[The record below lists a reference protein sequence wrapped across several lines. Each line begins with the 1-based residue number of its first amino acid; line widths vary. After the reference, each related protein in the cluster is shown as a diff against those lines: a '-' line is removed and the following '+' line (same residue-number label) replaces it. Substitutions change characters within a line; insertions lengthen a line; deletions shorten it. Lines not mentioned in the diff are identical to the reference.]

1 MSITK
6 DQIKDRMREI
16 NGLSCEARGKMEE
29 LHNDVQAASEF
40 CVSAEE
46 GEIAEWLTTIEI
58 VEGEIDD
65 FFNLNEE
72 TAVVDWR
79 DGIAKGVQS

>member
-6 DQIKDRMREI
+6 DEIKNRMREI
-16 NGLSCEARGKMEE
+16 NGLICEARGKMDE
-29 LHNDVQAASEF
+29 LHDDVQSATEF
-40 CVSAEE
+40 RISTEE
-46 GEIAEWLTTIEI
+46 MNLADWVTTIEI

-65 FFNLNEE
+65 FYKFNEE
-72 TAVVDWR
+72 TVVVDWR